1 MATLITGVPGP
12 VTRLRAAV
20 SSEWIKLWSLRSTK
34 VIFGVALL
42 FTVVSGVA
50 TCVGYRHTWA
60 TMTAAQRAS
69 FDPTQAPL
77 NGLILATVLI
87 AVTGVLTIGS
97 EYGTGLIRTT
107 LAATPQ
113 RGLMLAAKV
122 VSFGAAAWAIGTAT
136 CLATFLLGQTL
147 LSSPVPHTTLGQ
159 PGVLRAVFGAG
170 VYLLCSGL
178 LGLALGALMRSTA
191 AAIGALVVLLVV
203 LPGIA
208 GGLPAS
214 IKSHVMPYLPSEAGH
229 ALYVVIRDPAH
240 ELSPG
245 GGLALLAGYV
255 TVALVAAV
263 ILVHRRDA

>member
-1 MATLITGVPGP
+1 
-12 VTRLRAAV
+12 
-20 SSEWIKLWSLRSTK
+20 
-34 VIFGVALL
+34 
-42 FTVVSGVA
+42 
-50 TCVGYRHTWA
+50 
-60 TMTAAQRAS
+60 
-69 FDPTQAPL
+69 
-77 NGLILATVLI
+77 
-87 AVTGVLTIGS
+87 VTGVLTIGS
-97 EYGTGLIRTT
+97 EYGNGLIRAT

-147 LSSPVPHTTLGQ
+147 LSSPVPHAALGQ

-229 ALYVVIRDPAH
+229 ALYVVIRDPAY

-255 TVALVAAV
+255 AVALVAAV
-263 ILVHRRDA
+263 VLVRRRDA